1 MIDSVNVSKDCVLFS
16 QSRYM
21 DRKGFVP
28 GRRDLTRRYASNCD
42 NSILFL
48 TNPLE
53 ERLIRSFLLVINV
66 FVPQS
71 LHSDRGR
78 GICRGDKKYG
88 QTHTG

>member
-1 MIDSVNVSKDCVLFS
+1 MIDSVNVSKDCIFIS
-16 QSRYM
+16 QSDDM

-28 GRRDLTRRYASNCD
+28 GRRDLTKRYASNCD

-53 ERLIRSFLLVINV
+53 DQLIRSFLLAINV

-71 LHSDRGR
+71 LHSDRGHGMQR
-78 GICRGDKKYG
+78 
-88 QTHTG
+88 